1 MGLIE
6 IMYDSLVKVSAF
18 LLALAPIVIISVWIG
33 YKWGKR
39 DAPKS
44 KKKRRIW
51 FWNK

>member
-39 DAPKS
+39 DALKS
-44 KKKRRIW
+44 KKKRRVF